1 MLLNFGCDILTFLNK
16 WQYFCSLLKKQ
27 IRARMSKKDTNK
39 EADLED
45 TLANEPTQETPV
57 EAEVVVE
64 DERTT
69 EEKLSE
75 DLQNEKDKHLRLFA
89 EFENYKKR
97 TGRERIE
104 LFKTAGQEVVMAVLP
119 VLDDFDRALKEFS
132 EDQEDVHVQGMVL
145 ISNKLKENMKQ
156 KGLEVSQTI
165 PGDVFNADNHEAV
178 TQIPA
183 PTDDMKGKIID
194 VLEKGYTLG
203 GKIIRYPKVVIGQ

>member
-1 MLLNFGCDILTFLNK
+1 MVLNFGRDILTFLNK
-16 WQYFCSLLKKQ
+16 WQYFCTLIKKQ
-27 IRARMSKKDTNK
+27 IHARMSKKDINK
-39 EADLED
+39 ESQVEE
-45 TLANEPTQETPV
+45 TLPNEPTQETPL
-57 EAEVVVE
+57 ETQVVVE
-64 DERTT
+64 DEKTT

-132 EDQEDVHVQGMVL
+132 EDLQDVHVQGMML

>member
-1 MLLNFGCDILTFLNK
+1 
-16 WQYFCSLLKKQ
+16 
-27 IRARMSKKDTNK
+27 MSKRDTHK
-39 EADLED
+39 EAEVEEI
-45 TLANEPTQETPV
+45 LANEPAQETPA
-57 EAEVVVE
+57 EAQVVVE
-64 DERTT
+64 DKKTT

-97 TGRERIE
+97 TTRERIE
-104 LFKTAGQEVVMAVLP
+104 LFKTAGEDVVKAVLP

-132 EDQEDVHVQGMVL
+132 EDLQDPHVQGMML
-145 ISNKLKENMKQ
+145 ISNKLKENLKQ

>member
-1 MLLNFGCDILTFLNK
+1 MVLNFGRDILTFLNK
-16 WQYFCSLLKKQ
+16 WQYFCTLIKKQ
-27 IRARMSKKDTNK
+27 IHARMSKKDTNK
-39 EADLED
+39 ESQVEE
-45 TLANEPTQETPV
+45 TLPNEPTQETPV
-57 EAEVVVE
+57 ETQVVVE
-64 DERTT
+64 DEKTT

-104 LFKTAGQEVVMAVLP
+104 LFKTAGEEVVMAVLP

-132 EDQEDVHVQGMVL
+132 EDLQDVHVQGMVL

>member
-1 MLLNFGCDILTFLNK
+1 MVLNFGRDILTFLNK
-16 WQYFCSLLKKQ
+16 WQYFCTLIKKQ
-27 IRARMSKKDTNK
+27 IHARMSKKDTNK
-39 EADLED
+39 EAEVEQ
-45 TLANEPTQETPV
+45 TLPNEPTQETPV
-57 EAEVVVE
+57 ETQVVVE
-64 DERTT
+64 DEKTT

-104 LFKTAGQEVVMAVLP
+104 LFKTAGEEVVMAVLP

-132 EDQEDVHVQGMVL
+132 EDLQDVHVQGMVL

-156 KGLEVSQTI
+156 KGLEVFQTI